1 MLKKELR
8 IRKQKD
14 FDKIFS
20 KGAYFSEK
28 FLVLKT
34 VENGLEVSRIG
45 FIVSNKISKKAVE
58 RNRIKRLLR
67 EAIRL
72 KWNKIKP
79 GFDSV
84 FIFRG
89 KEVKKSFDE
98 INVVVEKLLKRS
110 GLLLKNTK

>member
-20 KGAYFSEK
+20 EGAYFSEK
-28 FLVLKT
+28 FLALKV
-34 VENGLEVSRIG
+34 VESDSKISRFG
-45 FIVSNKISKKAVE
+45 FIVSNKVSKKAVE

-67 EAIRL
+67 EAVRL
-72 KWNKIKP
+72 KQNKIKS
-79 GFDSV
+79 GFDAV

-89 KEVKKSFDE
+89 KEVKKKFDE
-98 INVVVEKLLKRS
+98 VDLVVENLLKRS
-110 GLLLKNTK
+110 GLLL

>member
-20 KGAYFSEK
+20 EGAYFSEK
-28 FLVLKT
+28 FLGLKV
-34 VENGLEVSRIG
+34 VENNLEVSKFG

-67 EAIRL
+67 ETVRL
-72 KWNKIKP
+72 RWDKIKP
-79 GFDSV
+79 GFDGI

-98 INVVVEKLLKRS
+98 IDMVVENLLKGS
-110 GLLLKNTK
+110 GLLVKNTK

>member
-28 FLVLKT
+28 FLALKII
-34 VENGLEVSRIG
+34 ENELEISRFG

-67 EAIRL
+67 ETVRL
-72 KWNKIKP
+72 KQNRIKP
-79 GFDSV
+79 SFDAI

-89 KEVKKSFDE
+89 KDIKKSFDE
-98 INVVVEKLLKRS
+98 VNLVVENLLKRS
-110 GLLLKNTK
+110 GLLCEKEK

>member
-20 KGAYFSEK
+20 DGAYFSEK
-28 FLVLKT
+28 FLALKT
-34 VENGLEVSRIG
+34 VENGLEISRTG

-67 EAIRL
+67 ESVRL

-79 GFDSV
+79 GFDSI

-98 INVVVEKLLKRS
+98 IDVVVERLLKRS
-110 GLLLKNTK
+110 GLLCKKEI

>member
-14 FDKIFS
+14 FDNIFG

-28 FLVLKT
+28 FLALKI
-34 VENGLEVSRIG
+34 VESNLEISRFG
-45 FIVSNKISKKAVE
+45 FIVSNKVSKKAVE

-67 EAIRL
+67 ETIRL
-72 KWNKIKP
+72 KWDKIKP
-79 GFDSV
+79 GFDAI

-89 KEVKKSFDE
+89 KNIEKSFKD
-98 INVVVEKLLKRS
+98 VDMVVENLLKRS
-110 GLLLKNTK
+110 GLLK